1 MQLAAYAGT
10 YQGEG
15 GGMLDDGGIHAIV
28 NAYGADILSHEHMEI
43 ERNSLQHGAVT
54 TYEHSIAVACLSV
67 KIADRLHLWHH
78 VNLRSLVRA
87 ALLHDYFL
95 YDWHE
100 KDNGS
105 HRLHGFRHPYTAERN
120 ARADFELDDIVSNS
134 IRTHMFPLTPIPPKY
149 LEGVIVNIAD
159 TLCAIRETLSPS
171 RFHAAKP

>member
-1 MQLAAYAGT
+1 
-10 YQGEG
+10 
-15 GGMLDDGGIHAIV
+15 MLDDGGIHAIV
-28 NAYGADILSHEHMEI
+28 NAYGADILSHEQMQI
-43 ERNSLQHGAVT
+43 ERDSLQHGAVT

-105 HRLHGFRHPYTAERN
+105 HRL
-120 ARADFELDDIVSNS
+120 RADFELDDIVSNS

>member
-1 MQLAAYAGT
+1 M
-10 YQGEG
+10 
-15 GGMLDDGGIHAIV
+15 
-28 NAYGADILSHEHMEI
+28 
-43 ERNSLQHGAVT
+43 
-54 TYEHSIAVACLSV
+54 
-67 KIADRLHLWHH
+67 
-78 VNLRSLVRA
+78 NLRSLVRA

>member
-1 MQLAAYAGT
+1 
-10 YQGEG
+10 
-15 GGMLDDGGIHAIV
+15 MLDDGGIHAIV
-28 NAYGADILSHEHMEI
+28 NAYGADILSHEQMQI
-43 ERNSLQHGAVT
+43 ERDSLQHGAVT

-134 IRTHMFPLTPIPPKY
+134 IRTHMFPSHPFLRNTSKESSSTSPTPCAPYVRPCRPPVSMPLNPKQI
-149 LEGVIVNIAD
+149 EGSR
-159 TLCAIRETLSPS
+159 CREPMT
-171 RFHAAKP
+171 H